1 MKEGDWECPG
11 CGNHNFASR
20 VNCNKCRELRQG
32 FKEGDWICKSC
43 KNHNFASKTF
53 CNKKDC
59 ALPRPHDAGGGRQMQ
74 FSPAARAYGGGGGCG
89 GCGGMGGM
97 GSYGPYGGKGG
108 MMYSGGKGGMMHG
121 GGNFGMMYGGG
132 CAYGGGYGGPCMGG
146 MGGPVYGGYGGK
158 GMMMMQAPVV
168 PYRGMMG
175 GSMKGGGGS
184 SMKDGDWMCH
194 SCGNHN
200 FASRVNCNSCKIV
213 RPGFKEGD
221 WICKDKECKN
231 HNFKSRTEC
240 NKCHKPKA

>member
-20 VNCNKCRELRQG
+20 VNCNKCGELRQG

-74 FSPAARAYGGGGGCG
+74 FSPAARAYA
-89 GCGGMGGM
+89 GGMGGM
-97 GSYGPYGGKGG
+97 VPMVNYGPAGGKGG
-108 MMYSGGKGGMMHG
+108 PMMYSGGKGGV
-121 GGNFGMMYGGG
+121 MYGGG
-132 CAYGGGYGGPCMGG
+132 CVPYGGGYGGPCMGG

-158 GMMMMQAPVV
+158 GMMMMQSPVV

-175 GSMKGGGGS
+175 GDGKP
-184 SMKDGDWMCH
+184 MKDGDWLCN

-200 FASRVNCNSCKIV
+200 FASRVNCNSCKMV
-213 RPGFKEGD
+213 RPGFKDGD